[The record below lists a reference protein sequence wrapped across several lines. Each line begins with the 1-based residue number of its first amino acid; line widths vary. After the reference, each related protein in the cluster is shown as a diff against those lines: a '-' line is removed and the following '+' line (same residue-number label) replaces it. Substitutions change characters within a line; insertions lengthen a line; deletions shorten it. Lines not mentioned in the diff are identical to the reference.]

1 MRMLNDQD
9 ALSAAQKAAS
19 EQSVIRF
26 LDGTN
31 SQKFSVQ

>member
-9 ALSAAQKAAS
+9 AMNAAQKAAS
-19 EQSVIRF
+19 EQTVIRF

-31 SQKFSVQ
+31 SQKFSIQ